1 MKNNKISTLQLA
13 QICNVSQGTVDRALH
28 NRSGIKPETR
38 QRIIDAARK
47 YGYRPESVST
57 NRTVGII
64 VFDLYNDYFSE
75 LITKTESTLRNIG
88 YYSIIM
94 FTDKDKQNELEC
106 IEKMYNAG
114 VDAIILCPVNSGND
128 FASYLKSWKIPIITL
143 GNKVDGIKYIGINN
157 HLAMYEFTK
166 ELISKGHKK
175 LIYYSPALSYKSS
188 NIYAQKERM
197 TGFADAVSECG
208 VKFCI
213 ITSRKELDKLAPYDG
228 WVIMASTD
236 YYALELL
243 FSKQYEDSVVT
254 GFDNI
259 ATLSKLSIDIATV
272 DSDISKTA
280 QAIAASLIDPNAEDV
295 YIPHTLIGL

>member
-13 QICNVSQGTVDRALH
+13 EICNVSQGTVDRALH
-28 NRSGIKPETR
+28 NRSGINQKTR
-38 QRIIDAARK
+38 ERIIEAARK
-47 YGYRPESVST
+47 YGYRPEADNTKRS
-57 NRTVGII
+57 VGII

-75 LITKTESTLRNIG
+75 LITKTEAALRSIG
-88 YYSIIM
+88 FYSIIM
-94 FTDKDKQNELEC
+94 FTDKDKQTELEC

-114 VDAIILCPVNSGND
+114 VDAIILCPVNSGKD
-128 FASYLKSWKIPIITL
+128 FSSYLKSWKIPVITL
-143 GNKVDGIKYIGINN
+143 GNKVEGIKYIGINN
-157 HLAMYEFTK
+157 YLAMYEFTK
-166 ELISKGHKK
+166 GLILKGHKK

-243 FSKQYEDSVVT
+243 FSKQYEDSVIT